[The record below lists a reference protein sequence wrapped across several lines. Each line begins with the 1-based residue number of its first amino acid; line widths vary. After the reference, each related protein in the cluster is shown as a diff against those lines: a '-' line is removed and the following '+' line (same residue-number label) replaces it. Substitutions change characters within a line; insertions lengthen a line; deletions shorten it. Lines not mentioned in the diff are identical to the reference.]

1 MGKNDNNNDKLTAEE
16 ARRSLDS
23 IRGSGKRIVDQ
34 LHVPWW
40 HDPLLGLCLAL
51 LVMHHGFPTPLDILS
66 VVLGCLGV
74 FFVLH
79 NYTHQKVWVSGWRKG
94 KTEVVSYIFFVVY
107 LIVFAASY
115 YFNWKGYTW
124 VVPLSGAFIF
134 VALMIFGRVWMA
146 VWRKEMEESE

>member
-1 MGKNDNNNDKLTAEE
+1 MTNNDNTKLTAAE
-16 ARRSLDS
+16 ARKSLES
-23 IRGSGKRIVDQ
+23 IKGSNKRIVDK
-34 LHVPWW
+34 LVAPWW

-79 NYTHQKVWVSGWRKG
+79 SYTHQKVWVSGWRKG

-115 YFNWKGYTW
+115 YFNCKGYTW